1 VVQRR
6 LAVSR
11 NSAMA
16 NHSATVRKLHPK
28 ETAGSRT
35 ALQVARQVSATI
47 GLDFFQSIVQ
57 HLGRAIAADCVYI
70 GEFVGGPSERVKT
83 LAACLDGQ
91 PDRGFE
97 YTLAGSASAQVATGR
112 PCMLRAA
119 AQKRFP
125 TDSLL
130 LSLHAQACVGIPLLD
145 SHGRAL
151 GVIMAIYR
159 QPARSLRMA
168 KSMLEIFAPR
178 AAAELNRK
186 QSEERL
192 RESEQRYRA
201 FIAKNPDGM
210 WRIEFENPIPTNL
223 SEEEQLD
230 RIYQYGYIAECN
242 DSLARFLGLEKEEQ
256 LVGCRVSDLPLR
268 SDPSMREAT
277 LAAIRAGYWL
287 TSVETRPLDQSGNRR
302 YMLRTQWGIVE
313 NGILQRLWGTTR
325 DITELRHAE
334 QALGAS
340 EQRMVNVLQSVHLVV
355 TMLGSEGSIAFCN
368 DYLFELTGWQPADVV
383 GKNWIDLMIPIDER
397 EKLRTAFESETS
409 ASRSPLRFESTLLG
423 RKGGRWW
430 IAWDCTILR
439 DSEGKIAAI
448 VNVGRD
454 ITEYKELEAQFRHA
468 QKLESI
474 GRLAGSVAH
483 DFNNLL
489 TIIVGYSTAL
499 LVNRDPEDPA
509 YIGLA
514 EIRKAAEKGAE
525 LAYQL
530 LTFSRRQARRLAVLN
545 LNTLVAEDL
554 RMLRRLI
561 GENIELVT
569 DLDPALGLVRADAG
583 HIHQILM
590 NLAVNARDAMPG
602 AGTLVI
608 ASSNVDIDESHAS
621 RLSGVS
627 PGPYIRLTVT
637 DTGVG
642 MSEEV
647 RAHLFEPFFTTK
659 EPGKG
664 TGLGLSTVYGIV
676 RQSGGH
682 ILVNTEPNKGTVFEV
697 FLPRIQSDPPARD
710 TASVFA
716 IARGTEKIL
725 LVEDDEEV
733 RVLTA
738 KILRELGYTVWEA
751 KNAAEA
757 LEATGYTRDALD
769 LILTDLVL
777 PGIGGMELAD
787 RVKSEHNRI
796 KVLYMSGY
804 ADRLFFDCPV
814 PPGIS
819 YLRKPFT
826 PDDLAAKVRETLDRD

>member
-1 VVQRR
+1 
-6 LAVSR
+6 
-11 NSAMA
+11 MA
-16 NHSATVRKLHPK
+16 NHSATVRNVRQK
-28 ETAGSRT
+28 EAAGSRT
-35 ALQVARQVSATI
+35 VLQVARQVSATI
-47 GLDFFQSIVQ
+47 GLDFFQSMVQ
-57 HLGRAIAADCVYI
+57 HLGRAVAADCVYI
-70 GEFVGGPSERVKT
+70 GEFLGGQSERVKT
-83 LAACLDGQ
+83 LAAFTDGQ

-97 YTLAGSASAQVATGR
+97 YPLVGSASAQVALGK
-112 PCMLRAA
+112 PCLLRAA

-125 TDSLL
+125 TDPYLVRF
-130 LSLHAQACVGIPLLD
+130 HAQACVGIPLLD
-145 SHGRAL
+145 SQGHAL

-159 QPARSLRMA
+159 QPARSLRIP

-201 FIAKNPDGM
+201 FIANNPDGM

-223 SEEEQLD
+223 TEQEQLD

-242 DSLARFLGLEKEEQ
+242 DSLARFIGLEKAEQ
-256 LVGCRVSDLPLR
+256 LVGGRVTDLPLR
-268 SDPSMREAT
+268 PDPSMREAT

-287 TSVETRPLDQSGNRR
+287 TSVETSPLDQSGNRR

-313 NGILQRLWGTTR
+313 NGMLQRLWGTTR
-325 DITELRHAE
+325 DITDLRHAE
-334 QALGAS
+334 QALNAS

-355 TMLGSEGSIAFCN
+355 TMLGPEGSIAFCN

-383 GKNWIDLMIPIDER
+383 GKNWLDLMIPIDER

-409 ASRSPLRFESTLLG
+409 ASPSPLRFESTLLG
-423 RKGGRWW
+423 RNGGRWW

-439 DSEGKIAAI
+439 DSEGKIAAM

-499 LVNRDPEDPA
+499 LVNRDAEDPA

-530 LTFSRRQARRLAVLN
+530 LAFGRRQARRLAVLN
-545 LNTLVAEDL
+545 LNTLVAEDQ

-561 GENIELVT
+561 GENIDLVT
-569 DLDPALGLVRADAG
+569 NLDPALGLVRADAG

-602 AGTLVI
+602 GGTLIV

-676 RQSGGH
+676 QQSGGH
-682 ILVNTEPNKGTVFEV
+682 IVVTTEQTKGSSFEV
-697 FLPRIQSDPPARD
+697 FLPRIQSEPSARE
-710 TASVFA
+710 TSSTIA
-716 IARGTEKIL
+716 ITRGTEKIL
-725 LVEDDEEV
+725 LVEDDPEV

-757 LEATGYTRDALD
+757 LDATGYTRDALD

-777 PGIGGMELAD
+777 PGVGGMELAD
-787 RVKSEHNRI
+787 RVKSVHAKI

-804 ADRLFFDCPV
+804 ADRLLFGDGPV
-814 PPGIS
+814 PPGVDF
-819 YLRKPFT
+819 LRKPFT
-826 PDDLAAKVRETLDRD
+826 PDDLSAKVREILDRD